1 MNMEILIFIACTVA
15 NVILMTVKSI
25 MTVKGGKIQA
35 SVWNAISYGLYT
47 YIVILT
53 ATAPFGTE
61 WKIII
66 TAGCNLVG
74 VFIVKLIEEKMRKT
88 RLWKIELTVRK
99 IHEEKMA
106 QALENANI
114 PYNYIQNI
122 GKHTIFNIYC
132 ETPRQTEFVTD
143 LAKLYNGKT
152 FASETKLV

>member
-1 MNMEILIFIACTVA
+1 MTIEILIFIACTVA

-61 WKIII
+61 WKIVI

-88 RLWKIELTVRK
+88 RLWKLELTVRT
-99 IHEEKMA
+99 IHKEKMEK
-106 QALENANI
+106 ALENAEI
-114 PYNYIQNI
+114 PFNYIENI

-132 ETPRQTEFVTD
+132 ETPQQTEFVTD
-143 LAKLYNGKT
+143 LAKIYNGKT